1 MIGLDNSL
9 AVLDVGHGNSAV
21 LCDQGVVVVI
31 DTGPGSSLLEYLSE
45 RSITHINTVL
55 LSHADQDH
63 IGGLVGVLSSGTVT
77 IDRVHVNTDSE
88 KSSAVWEDLTMLL
101 ERAGSIKF
109 QPALTTND
117 SGSFD
122 TPRVHVKIAAP
133 TPYLAVKGPG
143 SVDNKG
149 RKIGTNTISAVIRM
163 VFNGIPI
170 AVFPGD
176 IDQTG
181 LSNIIENG
189 TPIDG
194 RIVVFPHHGGRAGT
208 SNMTK
213 FAADF
218 VNATDPEIAVFSIG
232 RGKHNTP
239 RADVIST
246 LRKVKAKVRIA
257 CTQLSEHCAN
267 ATSTG
272 VNRHLVAVYSEG
284 KSKNTCCSGTVVYL
298 LDTDQLMP
306 DETAHTTFINLN
318 APTRLCK

>member
-1 MIGLDNSL
+1 
-9 AVLDVGHGNSAV
+9 
-21 LCDQGVVVVI
+21 
-31 DTGPGSSLLEYLSE
+31 
-45 RSITHINTVL
+45 
-55 LSHADQDH
+55 
-63 IGGLVGVLSSGTVT
+63 
-77 IDRVHVNTDSE
+77 
-88 KSSAVWEDLTMLL
+88 
-101 ERAGSIKF
+101 
-109 QPALTTND
+109 
-117 SGSFD
+117 
-122 TPRVHVKIAAP
+122 
-133 TPYLAVKGPG
+133 
-143 SVDNKG
+143 
-149 RKIGTNTISAVIRM
+149 
-163 VFNGIPI
+163 
-170 AVFPGD
+170 
-176 IDQTG
+176 
-181 LSNIIENG
+181 
-189 TPIDG
+189 
-194 RIVVFPHHGGRAGT
+194 
-208 SNMTK
+208 MTK